1 MDITLINCSP
11 VLQPQGI
18 DLWNGI
24 GFDLFNDKMNTLFP
38 DGGWSWNYGVD
49 NEDKM
54 FISVPDGT
62 LIPDLS
68 SIGEVFVN
76 DSSMG

>member
-24 GFDLFNDKMNTLFP
+24 GFDLFNQKLSDLLPN
-38 DGGWSWNYGVD
+38 WESWNYGIN
-49 NEDKM
+49 NEDRM
-54 FISVPDGT
+54 IITVPDGM

-68 SIGEVFVN
+68 SIGEVIV
-76 DSSMG
+76 DDGSMG

>member
-24 GFDLFNDKMNTLFP
+24 GFDLFNDKINQFFP
-38 DGGWSWNYGVD
+38 NGGWSWNYGVN
-49 NEDKM
+49 NEDM
-54 FISVPDGT
+54 MIISVPDDT
-62 LIPDLS
+62 VIPDLS
-68 SIGEVFVN
+68 SIGEVVTN
-76 DSSMG
+76 DGSMG

>member
-1 MDITLINCSP
+1 MDITLINCAP

-24 GFDLFNDKMNTLFP
+24 GFDLFNEKLTSLLPN
-38 DGGWSWNYGVD
+38 WESWNYGID

-54 FISVPDGT
+54 IITVPDGT
-62 LIPDLS
+62 NIPDLS
-68 SIGEVFVN
+68 SIGEVFV
-76 DSSMG
+76 DDGSMG